1 MQKQTKEDAIA
12 LVKQVMGREFSDEQ
26 VEIITHLNKPLNG
39 IAGAGSGKTTVSIG
53 KILYLMLHKDVDPT
67 EILSIT
73 FSKKASVEIEER
85 YLDAKNKLNRS
96 LGAPIFKTF
105 HALFLSMI
113 KSVPEY
119 RYIQICDYN
128 RFLYDLLKEIET
140 DGVKT
145 NKEILEQYMR
155 VRGVL
160 INYNVSKD
168 GLLSKKDMGLIN
180 DLNFDFHN
188 YLKVIRLYNN
198 LKEFNNCLDFDDMQA
213 LLLEYLKTSPNAH
226 ELIKQFNKSFKHIIL
241 DEYQDI
247 SPIQIEILDLLMDDV
262 QIRNMVVVGDDDQSI
277 YGFRGSNPEYII
289 RFLERYK
296 NARRKFISKNYRCKS
311 NILEEV
317 IPMISE
323 NKNRVEKDLSAFNDG
338 GTVTYLNTDV
348 QEQFNAMKEQLL
360 IDLENAS
367 DITKDVA
374 VLVRFN
380 KDRTLLADKLAE
392 EGVPVD
398 IKDTKYLLQ
407 NNKIYLALFETAT
420 AIKNDDVNMLRKHI
434 TKCFKN
440 ISAKVL
446 DKYSTYDSI
455 VTDILNGTLQVSPD
469 EREYVNRIYNSDNA
483 YIVLSN
489 TWMLIKNYY
498 VFMIKKKIVNQKEL
512 NSIVRYILELAI
524 SSDGTY
530 SVSWQSLLDAEVFKK
545 AYLTDFI
552 NDENVFKIYTIHSVK
567 GLEFKKV
574 YIYGLDS
581 DIVSENDMN
590 KYKMLKVS
598 EDNGV
603 FEKNSFYDTNKVT
616 QALSGVDTNVEEE
629 RRIFYVACTRA
640 IDELVIAYSGES
652 RFALLN
658 EMKTF
663 REES

>member
-1 MQKQTKEDAIA
+1 MTQLTKEDAI
-12 LVKQVMGREFSDEQ
+12 LKVKEVMDREFSDEQ
-26 VEIITHLNKPLNG
+26 VDIITHYNKPLNG

-53 KILYLMLHKDVDPT
+53 KILYLMIYKNVQPH

-85 YLDAKNKLNRS
+85 YLDAKNKLNPS
-96 LGAPIFKTF
+96 LGSPVFKTF
-105 HALFLSMI
+105 HALFLSII

-119 RYIQICDYN
+119 RNIKICDYT
-128 RFLYDLLKEIET
+128 RFMYDLLKEISS

-155 VRGVL
+155 IRGVL

-168 GLLSKKDMGLIN
+168 GLLEKKDIPLLK
-180 DLNFDFHN
+180 DVNFN
-188 YLKVIRLYNN
+188 YNNYTKVIRLYNN
-198 LKEFNNCLDFDDMQA
+198 LKEFNNCLDFDDMQT
-213 LLLEYLKTSPNAH
+213 LLLHYLQTNDNSS
-226 ELIKQFNKSFKHIIL
+226 ELISRFNQSFKHIIL

-247 SPIQIEILDLLMDDV
+247 SPVQIEILDLLMDDK

-311 NILEEV
+311 NVLEEV

-323 NKNRVEKDLSAFNDG
+323 NKNRVPKDLSSANEG
-338 GTVTYLNTDV
+338 GSVTYLNTDNKS
-348 QEQFNAMKEQLL
+348 EFDLMKNQLL
-360 IDLENAS
+360 KDLENATDLS
-367 DITKDVA
+367 KDIA

-407 NNKIYLALFETAT
+407 NNKIYLALFEIAN

-440 ISAKVL
+440 VSAKVL
-446 DKYSTYDSI
+446 DRYSNYDSF
-455 VTDILNGTLQVSPD
+455 VSDILDGSLKVSP
-469 EREYVNRIYNSDNA
+469 EEKSYVENIYNSDNA
-483 YIVLSN
+483 YIILSN
-489 TWMLIKNYY
+489 TWLLIKNYY
-498 VFMIKKKIVNQKEL
+498 IFMIKKKIISQKDL
-512 NSIVRYILELAI
+512 NSIVKYILELAI
-524 SSDGTY
+524 SSDGSY

-552 NDENVFKIYTIHSVK
+552 DDDNVFKIYTIHSVK

-581 DIVSENDMN
+581 DIVSDKDMA
-590 KYKMLKVS
+590 KYNRTKERKN
-598 EDNGV
+598 NGV
-603 FEKNSFYDTNKVT
+603 FDKNSFYDANKISL
-616 QALSGVDTNVEEE
+616 ALSGTESNVEEE

-640 IDELVIAYSGES
+640 IDDLVIAYSGENMFS
-652 RFALLN
+652 LLR

-663 REES
+663 RENI

>member
-1 MQKQTKEDAIA
+1 MTQLTKEDAISK
-12 LVKQVMGREFSDEQ
+12 VKEVMGREFSDEQ
-26 VEIITHLNKPLNG
+26 VDIITHYNKPLNG

-53 KILYLMLHKDVDPT
+53 KILYLMIYKNVQPY

-73 FSKKASVEIEER
+73 FSKKASAEIEER
-85 YLDAKNKLNRS
+85 YLDAKNKLNPS
-96 LGAPIFKTF
+96 LGSPVFKTF
-105 HALFLSMI
+105 HALFLSII
-113 KSVPEY
+113 KSIPEY
-119 RYIQICDYN
+119 RNIQICDYN
-128 RFLYDLLKEIET
+128 RFLYDLLKEISS

-155 VRGVL
+155 IRGVL

-168 GLLSKKDMGLIN
+168 GLLEKKDISLLK
-180 DLNFDFHN
+180 DVNFN
-188 YLKVIRLYNN
+188 YDNYVKVIRLYNN
-198 LKEFNNCLDFDDMQA
+198 LKEFNNCLDFDDMQT
-213 LLLEYLKTSPNAH
+213 LLLSYLQTNDNAS
-226 ELIKQFNKSFKHIIL
+226 ELISRFNQSFKHIIL

-247 SPIQIEILDLLMDDV
+247 SPIQIEILDLLMDDK

-323 NKNRVEKDLSAFNDG
+323 NKNRVSKDLSSANEG
-338 GTVTYLNTDV
+338 GSVTYLNTDNKS
-348 QEQFNAMKEQLL
+348 EFDLMKNQLL
-360 IDLENAS
+360 KDLENATDLS
-367 DITKDVA
+367 KDIA

-407 NNKIYLALFETAT
+407 NNKIYLALFEIAT

-440 ISAKVL
+440 VSAKVL
-446 DKYSTYDSI
+446 DRYSNYDSF
-455 VTDILNGTLQVSPD
+455 VSDILDGSLKVSP
-469 EREYVNRIYNSDNA
+469 EEKSYVENIYNSDNA
-483 YIVLSN
+483 YIILSN
-489 TWMLIKNYY
+489 TWLLIKNYY
-498 VFMIKKKIVNQKEL
+498 IFMIKKKIISQKDL
-512 NSIVRYILELAI
+512 NSIVKYILELAI
-524 SSDGTY
+524 SSDGSY
-530 SVSWQSLLDAEVFKK
+530 SVSWQALLDAEVFKK

-552 NDENVFKIYTIHSVK
+552 DDDNVFKIYTIHSVK

-581 DIVSENDMN
+581 DIVSDKDMDKYNRTKEKEN
-590 KYKMLKVS
+590 
-598 EDNGV
+598 NGV
-603 FEKNSFYDTNKVT
+603 FDRNSFYDANKISL
-616 QALSGVDTNVEEE
+616 ALSGTESNVEEE

-640 IDELVIAYSGES
+640 IDDLVIAYSGENMFS
-652 RFALLN
+652 LLR

-663 REES
+663 RENI

>member
-1 MQKQTKEDAIA
+1 MQKQTKEEAISI
-12 LVKQVMGREFSDEQ
+12 VKEVMGREFSDEQ

-53 KILYLMLHKDVDPT
+53 KILYLMIHKGVDPS

-96 LGAPIFKTF
+96 LGSPVFKTF

-113 KSVPEY
+113 KGIPEY
-119 RYIQICDYN
+119 RHIQICDYN

-168 GLLSKKDMGLIN
+168 GLLSKKDMGLIS

-213 LLLEYLKTSPNAH
+213 LLLNYLKTSPNSD
-226 ELIKQFNKSFKHIIL
+226 ELIKQFNRGFKHIIL

-247 SPIQIEILDLLMDDV
+247 SPIQIEILDLMMDDA

-323 NKNRVEKDLSAFNDG
+323 NKNRVEKDLSAFNEG
-338 GTVTYLNTDV
+338 GIVTYLNTDK
-348 QEQFNAMKEQLL
+348 QEQFNNMKEQLL
-360 IDLENAS
+360 SDLEKAT

-407 NNKIYLALFETAT
+407 NNKIYQALFETAT

-434 TKCFKN
+434 TKCFRN
-440 ISAKVL
+440 ISAKIL
-446 DKYSTYDSI
+446 DNYSSYDSI
-455 VTDILNGTLQVSPD
+455 VTDILNGTLKVTSEEQ
-469 EREYVNRIYNSDNA
+469 EYVRRIYSSDNA

-498 VFMIKKKIVNQKEL
+498 VFMIKKKIVNQKDL
-512 NSIVRYILELAI
+512 NSIVRYILGLAI

-530 SVSWQSLLDAEVFKK
+530 SVSWKSLLDAEVFKK

-552 NDENVFKIYTIHSVK
+552 NDDNVFKIYTIHSVK

-574 YIYGLDS
+574 YIYGLDG
-581 DIVSENDMN
+581 DIVSDNDMN
-590 KYKMLKVS
+590 KYRMLKVS

-603 FEKNSFYDTNKVT
+603 FEKNSFYDKNKVT
-616 QALSGVDTNVEEE
+616 QALSGVETNVEEE

-640 IDELVIAYSGES
+640 IDELVIAYSEES
-652 RFALLN
+652 RFALLD

-663 REES
+663 REAN